1 MDIASATMLGQT
13 PTIEIRPAAKAATSA
28 SDVTNTRPDF
38 WHRAFGKD
46 GFSFS
51 TILDIV
57 NPLQHIPIVS
67 TVYQKLTGDVASPGA
82 NIIGGALF
90 GGPIGFAVA
99 SADTALKSETGKD
112 MGGHVFALFDSG
124 APTTPAATML
134 ADTKPSANTSAIAAD
149 QTASPQIL
157 ADTPTLKV
165 PTEITQSKSQLKDT
179 HLAAANPTS
188 IAKTNTPY
196 AFTMNNRRTP
206 ANGVGG
212 SFVALESRA
221 NVTPAAWYSP
231 AATLASDPIANV
243 AKPVA
248 KADTNK
254 VSFTPPDLKTLAGNP
269 DQLNQLRLNG
279 IRPHAAK
286 PAANPQKPAA
296 ADPSTIPGAAASSTG
311 ASPSS
316 LDLTASGGTNTADT
330 ASGDGSADGYAS
342 LMARNLER
350 YMALQN
356 KRSAPAKVNQ
366 AY

>member
-1 MDIASATMLGQT
+1 MDTASATMLGQT
-13 PTIEIRPAAKAATSA
+13 PTIEIRPAAKMATSA
-28 SDVTNTRPDF
+28 SDSTNMRPDF

-57 NPLQHIPIVS
+57 NPLQHIPVIS
-67 TVYQKLTGDVASPGA
+67 TIYQKLTGDVASPAA

-112 MGGHVFALFDSG
+112 MGGHVFALFDT
-124 APTTPAATML
+124 ATPATPTTTML
-134 ADTKPSANTSAIAAD
+134 ADTKPSTNAPAIGGD
-149 QTASPQIL
+149 QTATPQIL
-157 ADTPTLKV
+157 ADASTLKV
-165 PTEITQSKSQLKDT
+165 PAESAQPKTALKDT
-179 HLAAANPTS
+179 HLVSASPAPVGKSA
-188 IAKTNTPY
+188 TPY
-196 AFTMNNRRTP
+196 AFAMNNRRTP

-231 AATLASDPIANV
+231 AATLASDPIANTTKPL
-243 AKPVA
+243 AKV
-248 KADTNK
+248 DTNK
-254 VSFTPPDLKTLAGNP
+254 VSFTPPDLKTLASNP

-279 IRPHAAK
+279 IRPQAAK
-286 PAANPQKPAA
+286 PAANAPKSQPN
-296 ADPSTIPGAAASSTG
+296 DLSLIPGTAASS
-311 ASPSS
+311 ASAAPSS
-316 LDLTASGGTNTADT
+316 LDLTAGGGTTTADT

-356 KRSAPAKVNQ
+356 KRPAPGKVNQ

>member
-1 MDIASATMLGQT
+1 MDTASATMLGQT
-13 PTIEIRPAAKAATSA
+13 PTIEIRPAAKATASA
-28 SDVTNTRPDF
+28 SDTTNTRPDF
-38 WHRAFGKD
+38 WHRTFGKD

-67 TVYQKLTGDVASPGA
+67 TIYQKLTGDIASPGA
-82 NIIGGALF
+82 HIIGGALF

-112 MGGHVFALFDSG
+112 MGGHVFALFDS
-124 APTTPAATML
+124 APTTPTATML
-134 ADTKPSANTSAIAAD
+134 ADTKPSAGAPTIAAD
-149 QTASPQIL
+149 QTALPQIL
-157 ADTPTLKV
+157 ADAPRLKA
-165 PTEITQSKSQLKDT
+165 PTEIAQPKIALKDT
-179 HLAAANPTS
+179 HLAAASP
-188 IAKTNTPY
+188 APVGKTTTPY
-196 AFTMNNRRTP
+196 AFAMNNRRTP

-231 AATLASDPIANV
+231 AATLASDPIANA

-248 KADTNK
+248 NK
-254 VSFTPPDLKTLAGNP
+254 VSFTPPDLKALAGNP

-279 IRPHAAK
+279 MRAHPAK
-286 PAANPQKPAA
+286 PTTNPQKPAA
-296 ADPSTIPGAAASSTG
+296 SDPSAMPGAAVSSTG
-311 ASPSS
+311 ATPSS
-316 LDLTASGGTNTADT
+316 LDLTASDGANTANTTSSD
-330 ASGDGSADGYAS
+330 DGSSDGYAG
-342 LMARNLER
+342 LMARNLAR

-356 KRSAPAKVNQ
+356 KRPAPAQVNQ